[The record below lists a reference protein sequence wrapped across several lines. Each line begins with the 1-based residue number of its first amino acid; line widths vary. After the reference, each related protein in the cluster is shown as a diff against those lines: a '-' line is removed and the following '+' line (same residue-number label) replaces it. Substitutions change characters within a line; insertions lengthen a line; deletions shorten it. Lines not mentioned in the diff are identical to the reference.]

1 VEPHLKTKSAVVD
14 ELLANPRRLNVAHAC
29 LGLISMFVLWI
40 RPGTFVPHLILYHSR
55 YGDFARIVVNTAVAW
70 MPYAISIA
78 VSRSLLESRDL
89 KATVFFIASA
99 SAITV
104 AACGLYLGLFSTI
117 ATLSPLEIS
126 AAVVT
131 MLVVVAWLGSIIWK
145 DDVPDNL

>member
-1 VEPHLKTKSAVVD
+1 MEPRSKTKSAVVD

-29 LGLISMFVLWI
+29 LGLISMFALWI
-40 RPGTFVPHLILYHSR
+40 RPGTFVPHLIVHSR
-55 YGDFARIVVNTAVAW
+55 YGDFARIVVSTAVAW

-78 VSRSLLESRDL
+78 VSRTLLESHDP

-131 MLVVVAWLGSIIWK
+131 MLVVVAWLSSIIWK
-145 DDVPDNL
+145 DDAPDNF